1 MMKRLKEEANKNTSN
16 ASSEIAT
23 NDELTKRLK
32 NALQNENF
40 FVGIKNQIL
49 KSLNYSATGD
59 FAIEVTPDNNAILN
73 KTSNDYYLSFKKP
86 GLYTIKFMDKRS
98 NSNKMLF
105 DKKVEVS
112 LLPNPLIRLNTESMT
127 NNIINV
133 RDLLG
138 SNRLVAYMGSSMFK
152 NFPGRINGY
161 SVIRVGSD
169 GRKVSEKN
177 IGDVFQPAVQS
188 LIGASKKGDLIIFDA
203 ILISMSDGT
212 TRNANPMTFKIVE

>member
-1 MMKRLKEEANKNTSN
+1 
-16 ASSEIAT
+16 
-23 NDELTKRLK
+23 
-32 NALQNENF
+32 
-40 FVGIKNQIL
+40 
-49 KSLNYSATGD
+49 
-59 FAIEVTPDNNAILN
+59 
-73 KTSNDYYLSFKKP
+73 
-86 GLYTIKFMDKRS
+86 
-98 NSNKMLF
+98 
-105 DKKVEVS
+105 
-112 LLPNPLIRLNTESMT
+112 
-127 NNIINV
+127 
-133 RDLLG
+133 
-138 SNRLVAYMGSSMFK
+138 MFK